1 MSQATCAQ
9 TPCVQTLTL
18 QRRCEV
24 PRVNCPLRALL
35 PTLLQQA
42 KGMSSWAFPGS
53 VPALPRWEHWSYPPP
68 SPLPLVPSINP
79 FSSHLVPTHPTSL
92 KGTDELSITFT
103 FKQELP

>member
-35 PTLLQQA
+35 PTLLQRA

-53 VPALPRWEHWSYPPP
+53 VPALPRWERWSYPPP
-68 SPLPLVPSINP
+68 PALSPWSPPSIPFLPTLSPLIP
-79 FSSHLVPTHPTSL
+79 
-92 KGTDELSITFT
+92 
-103 FKQELP
+103 QA